1 MLFTFLTASSINEIR
16 KKVDSRYTL
25 VVLAAKRA
33 RDIIDGYPLLTD
45 ECPND
50 RAVSQAAY
58 EISDDLVSYNRETLD
73 K

>member
-1 MLFTFLTASSINEIR
+1 MLYPSINEIR
-16 KKVDSRYTL
+16 KKVDSRYT
-25 VVLAAKRA
+25 LAAKRA

-58 EISDDLVSYNRETLD
+58 EISDGLVSYNRETLD

>member
-1 MLFTFLTASSINEIR
+1 MLYPSINEIR

-50 RAVSQAAY
+50 RAVSQAAH
-58 EISDDLVSYNRETLD
+58 EISDDLVSYNREALD